1 MAIKTIGATAAPA
14 DAGDAIMTEEKKL
27 KIAHFTDPLCF
38 WCYAMEPEVRK
49 VRVLLEDQ
57 LDYRIVMGVL
67 SSDISEII
75 GTDEDAELRYEIYRA
90 MLANHFRDV
99 APKVGMPLALDNM
112 LANGPEDLVSLPLS
126 LAYCAMRMI
135 DEDIAEAYLR
145 RMRECV
151 FAEGRSLASV
161 EDQVELA
168 SEFPIDMEQFRS
180 NLEGDEI
187 ASILQQGVDEC
198 RLYGIASFPT
208 LIMQWGNMRLAVQGY
223 HDFEGIKRAIAQVTD
238 GDIILS
244 DAEFST
250 RALETYVD
258 RFGKAAAREI
268 QTMFSL
274 NDAQLANAM
283 MDLVSTGRYKT
294 QSCGTSYFA
303 MPK

>member
-1 MAIKTIGATAAPA
+1 
-14 DAGDAIMTEEKKL
+14 MTDDKKL

-49 VRVLLEDQ
+49 IRVLLDDQ
-57 LDYRIVMGVL
+57 LEYRIVMGVL
-67 SSDISEII
+67 SSDVHEII
-75 GTDEDAELRYEIYRA
+75 GYDEDADLRYELYRA
-90 MLANHFRDV
+90 MLTNYFREAV
-99 APKVGMPLALDNM
+99 KMVGMPLSLDSM
-112 LANGPEDLVSLPLS
+112 LTHGPQDLVSLPLS
-126 LAYCAMRMI
+126 LAYCAMKMI

-151 FAEGRSLASV
+151 FAEGKSLSSV
-161 EDQVELA
+161 EDQIELA
-168 SEFPIDMEQFRS
+168 SEFPIDVEQFRS
-180 NLEGDEI
+180 NLEGDEV
-187 ASILQQGVDEC
+187 AGVLQQGVDEC
-198 RLYGIASFPT
+198 LIYGIASFPT
-208 LIMQWGNMRLAVQGY
+208 LLMQWGDRRLIVQGY
-223 HDFEGIKRAIAQVTD
+223 RTFEELKRAIAQVTE

-250 RALETYVD
+250 SALETYVD

-274 NDAQLANAM
+274 NDAQLANVM